1 MADKGQLFQGLTDQE
16 IDCCQSG
23 RNALK
28 NKRRARIW
36 KNSSDFYLINFH

>member
-16 IDCCQSG
+16 IECGQSG
-23 RNALK
+23 GNALK

-36 KNSSDFYLINFH
+36 GKTLDFYLINFH